1 MCIYDI
7 LTERSAEDF
16 LRHNQ
21 CKSNAQKVVEKR
33 RGPINNETPLEEKR
47 SITERSKRSNQNK
60 DLAMSRNSADLS
72 CASTL
77 FIFFFNPLCLPIR
90 IQTFIYIYI
99 YRKSFYEYKKD
110 LEKSC

>member
-7 LTERSAEDF
+7 LTERSAEEF

-47 SITERSKRSNQNK
+47 SNTERSKRSNQNK
-60 DLAMSRNSADLS
+60 DLAVSRNSADLS
-72 CASTL
+72 SASTL
-77 FIFFFNPLCLPIR
+77 FIFFFNPMFANKDTNFYL
-90 IQTFIYIYI
+90 YIYKVLLRI
-99 YRKSFYEYKKD
+99 
-110 LEKSC
+110 

>member
-7 LTERSAEDF
+7 LTERSAEEF

-72 CASTL
+72 SASTL
-77 FIFFFNPLCLPIR
+77 FIFFFNPMFANKDTSFYL
-90 IQTFIYIYI
+90 YIYKVLLRI
-99 YRKSFYEYKKD
+99 
-110 LEKSC
+110 